1 MDVLDTPLSRLEFM
15 FGQDSSSQIRTVT
28 YILNSMY
35 NNTPVFGDNDL
46 FHPMLSYQIKFPLN
60 ANLIAKSVPFDA
72 LFEFRD
78 NHTKTQEA

>member
-1 MDVLDTPLSRLEFM
+1 
-15 FGQDSSSQIRTVT
+15 
-28 YILNSMY
+28 MY